1 MGVEDMK
8 QVSIIAVLLLVLF
21 YPFVASG
28 EMYSW
33 IDENGVKHYSN
44 EPPPP
49 GTTVVK
55 KKTEIP
61 YDAERDQERR
71 ERDEQDFNEM
81 KQKNREN
88 DKKIAEEAPLKKE
101 EPDEVI
107 IPDEVIKNKEG
118 DTWHQNRIEKRERIK
133 HKIKNRPRPRRD
145 NSNN

>member
-1 MGVEDMK
+1 MK
-8 QVSIIAVLLLVLF
+8 QVSITAVLLLVLF

-49 GTTVVK
+49 STTAVEK
-55 KKTEIP
+55 ETEIP

-88 DKKIAEEAPLKKE
+88 DKKIAEEAPLEKEGPDTVIIKE
-101 EPDEVI
+101 EE
-107 IPDEVIKNKEG
+107 
-118 DTWHQNRIEKRERIK
+118 DTWHQDRIEKRERIK
-133 HKIKNRPRPRRD
+133 HKRRNRKPRQ
-145 NSNN
+145 

>member
-1 MGVEDMK
+1 MK

-49 GTTVVK
+49 STTAVEK
-55 KKTEIP
+55 ETEIP

-71 ERDEQDFNEM
+71 ERDEQSFNEM
-81 KQKNREN
+81 KQKNRKN
-88 DKKIAEEAPLKKE
+88 DKKIAEEAPLEKEGPDTVIIKE
-101 EPDEVI
+101 EE
-107 IPDEVIKNKEG
+107 
-118 DTWHQNRIEKRERIK
+118 DTWHQDRIEKRERIK
-133 HKIKNRPRPRRD
+133 HKRKNRKPRQ
-145 NSNN
+145 

>member
-1 MGVEDMK
+1 MGRK
-8 QVSIIAVLLLVLF
+8 QLSVLVALIICIFSPQAALAEV
-21 YPFVASG
+21 YG
-28 EMYSW
+28 W

-88 DKKIAEEAPLKKE
+88 DKKIAEEAPLEKE
-101 EPDEVI
+101 GPDTI
-107 IPDEVIKNKEG
+107 IIQEEG
-118 DTWHQNRIEKRERIK
+118 DTWHQDRIEKRERIK
-133 HKIKNRPRPRRD
+133 HKPKNRKPRQ
-145 NSNN
+145 

>member
-1 MGVEDMK
+1 MK
-8 QVSIIAVLLLVLF
+8 QVSITAVLLLVLF

-49 GTTVVK
+49 STTVVK

-88 DKKIAEEAPLKKE
+88 DKKIAEEAPREKEGPDTVIIKE
-101 EPDEVI
+101 EE
-107 IPDEVIKNKEG
+107 
-118 DTWHQNRIEKRERIK
+118 DTWHQDRIEKRERVK
-133 HKIKNRPRPRRD
+133 HRRRR
-145 NSNN
+145 N

>member
-1 MGVEDMK
+1 MK

-49 GTTVVK
+49 RTTAVEK
-55 KKTEIP
+55 ETEIP

-71 ERDEQDFNEM
+71 ERDEQSFNEM

-88 DKKIAEEAPLKKE
+88 DKKIAEEAPLEKE
-101 EPDEVI
+101 EPDTVI
-107 IPDEVIKNKEG
+107 IKEEEEE
-118 DTWHQNRIEKRERIK
+118 DTWHQDRIEKRERIK
-133 HKIKNRPRPRRD
+133 HKIKNRPQPRGN

>member
-1 MGVEDMK
+1 MK

-88 DKKIAEEAPLKKE
+88 DKKIAEEAPLEKEGPDTVIIKE
-101 EPDEVI
+101 EE
-107 IPDEVIKNKEG
+107 
-118 DTWHQNRIEKRERIK
+118 DTWHQDRIEKRERIK
-133 HKIKNRPRPRRD
+133 HKRKNRKPRQ
-145 NSNN
+145 

>member
-1 MGVEDMK
+1 MK
-8 QVSIIAVLLLVLF
+8 QVSITAVLLLVLF

-49 GTTVVK
+49 STTAVEK
-55 KKTEIP
+55 ETEIP

-71 ERDEQDFNEM
+71 ERDEQSFNEM

-88 DKKIAEEAPLKKE
+88 DKKIAEEAPLEKEGPDTVIIKE
-101 EPDEVI
+101 EE
-107 IPDEVIKNKEG
+107 
-118 DTWHQNRIEKRERIK
+118 DTWHQDRIEKRERIK
-133 HKIKNRPRPRRD
+133 HKRKNRKPRQ
-145 NSNN
+145 